1 MVKRIKKR
9 IPKADG
15 EPETGEELVDD
26 EDGPD
31 APESGE
37 SATET
42 LEHLRDKLGEVNQD
56 EFVDRGAK
64 VLEWIVKHRLKLV
77 GVFVVAVAASTVL
90 HFALKA
96 KREAIEAKAAVFLD
110 GTKPLGE
117 ARNLLPQFVLG
128 GTEKPKDP
136 LTPAERTK
144 RLEDAAAAFGKA
156 RDEASGGPL
165 GKISGLGL
173 AGARFEQGKFD
184 EALKLYDEF
193 AADEKAD
200 PVARALAVQGRAA
213 TLEATNKLPEA
224 IDAWKKFENLDP
236 KSYGV
241 LAGLQIGRLLEQQG
255 KGPEAKAHYE
265 RVQKDNAAALD
276 HMANAD
282 AKREL
287 ERRVARLGDGT

>member
-9 IPKADG
+9 IPKAEG
-15 EPETGEELVDD
+15 EPETGEELVEED
-26 EDGPD
+26 DGPD
-31 APESGE
+31 TPESGE

-64 VLEWIVKHRLKLV
+64 VLEWIVKQRLKLV
-77 GVFVVAVAASTVL
+77 GVFVLAVIAATVL
-90 HFALKA
+90 HFAMKA
-96 KREAIEAKAAVFLD
+96 KRGAVEAKAAVFLD
-110 GTKPLGE
+110 GTKPLAE

-128 GTEKPKDP
+128 GSEKPKEP
-136 LTPAERTK
+136 LTPEERAK
-144 RLEDAAAAFGKA
+144 RLDEAATAFGKA
-156 RDEASGGPL
+156 REEASGGPL
-165 GKISGLGL
+165 GKIAGLGL

-184 EALKLYDEF
+184 EALKLYDEL
-193 AADEKAD
+193 AADEKSD

-213 TLEATNKLPEA
+213 TLEATNKVPEA
-224 IDAWKKFENLDP
+224 IEAWKKFENLDP

-255 KGPEAKAHYE
+255 KGAEAKAHYE
-265 RVQKDNAAALD
+265 RVQKDNATALD

-282 AKREL
+282 AKREI
-287 ERRVARLGDGT
+287 ERRLARLGDGT

>member
-15 EPETGEELVDD
+15 EPETGEELADD

-64 VLEWIVKHRLKLV
+64 ILEWIVKQRLKLV
-77 GVFVVAVAASTVL
+77 GIFVVAVAASTVL
-90 HFALKA
+90 HFVVKA
-96 KREAIEAKAAVFLD
+96 RREALEAKAAVFLD

-128 GTEKPKDP
+128 GAENAKEP
-136 LTPAERTK
+136 LTPEERSK
-144 RLEDAAAAFGKA
+144 RLNDAAAAFGKA
-156 RDEASGGPL
+156 RDEADGAPL
-165 GKISGLGL
+165 GKISALGL

-193 AADEKAD
+193 VADEKAD

-224 IDAWKKFENLDP
+224 VEAWKKFENLDP

-265 RVQKDNAAALD
+265 RVQKDSAAALG

>member
-9 IPKADG
+9 IPKAEG
-15 EPETGEELVDD
+15 EPETGEELVD
-26 EDGPD
+26 EEEGPESN
-31 APESGE
+31 ESGE

-77 GVFVVAVAASTVL
+77 GVFVVAVAAATVL
-90 HFALKA
+90 HFAMKA
-96 KREAIEAKAAVFLD
+96 RREALEAKAAVFLD

-128 GTEKPKDP
+128 ASDKPKEP
-136 LTPAERTK
+136 LGPEERKK
-144 RLEDAAAAFGKA
+144 RLDDAAAAFGKA
-156 RDEASGGPL
+156 REEAAGGPL
-165 GKISGLGL
+165 GKIAGLGL

-193 AADEKAD
+193 AADDKAD
-200 PVARALAVQGRAA
+200 PVARAAAVQGRAA

-224 IDAWKKFENLDP
+224 VEAWKKFENLDP
-236 KSYGV
+236 KSYG
-241 LAGLQIGRLLEQQG
+241 LIAGLQIGRLLEQQG
-255 KGPEAKAHYE
+255 KGPEAKSHYE
-265 RVQKDNAAALD
+265 RVQKDNATALD

-287 ERRVARLGDGT
+287 ERRIARLGDGT